1 MAARANCALQSLKY
15 NMAVRANCALQRSSS
30 DLSLDQWSVGAQT
43 YSTCTIL
50 GFKGI
55 PKCDNGHYMYLLY
68 NSLPFIGIS
77 SICVE

>member
-1 MAARANCALQSLKY
+1 MEAKWWQYLMGKTRINVTWHTVSL
-15 NMAVRANCALQRSSS
+15 SSS

>member
-1 MAARANCALQSLKY
+1 MTISHWINVTWHTVSL
-15 NMAVRANCALQRSSS
+15 SSS
-30 DLSLDQWSVGAQT
+30 DLSLDQWSVGVQT
-43 YSTCTIL
+43 YSTCTCTIL